1 MCAILSCAEVPVQEG
16 GMIECAGTV
25 LIYVHDKALDFY
37 VNKPGLEKRADETF
51 GLPDKGDE
59 WLWN

>member
-1 MCAILSCAEVPVQEG
+1 
-16 GMIECAGTV
+16 MIESAGTV
-25 LIYVHDKALDFY
+25 LIYVQDKALDFY
-37 VNKPGLEKRADETF
+37 VNTVGLVKRADETF